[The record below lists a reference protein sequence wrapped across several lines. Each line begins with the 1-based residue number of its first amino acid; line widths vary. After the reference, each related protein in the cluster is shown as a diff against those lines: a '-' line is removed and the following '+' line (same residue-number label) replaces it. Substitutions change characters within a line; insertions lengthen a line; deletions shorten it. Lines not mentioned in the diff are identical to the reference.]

1 MSSYTPK
8 TDLWIERSR
17 LAGMLLGC
25 VSYGV
30 FFLLT
35 VQSCV
40 ALMRR
45 PQYGGKIAGHRL
57 ALLSYVVITFV
68 LVTISVAANAKYT
81 EMIWIN
87 LRDAPGGPLA
97 LIENEM
103 PYRINVL
110 ALSSGHVGEWFMHA
124 LLLHR
129 CFALWKWAKRV
140 TIPMITLFLAMIG
153 LSIRIQMLASSGIA
167 FYDIDVEPAYL
178 CTQVGLNVIYT
189 ILVVYILLDMR
200 NKMKAVVAQYDSSL
214 YDTVVLMMVESAM
227 GYSIFTIIFIVAF
240 ALHLNG
246 ITTLCFLSIGQVQG
260 ISQLFIILRVATGR
274 AYTDEYWLSR
284 AAAPPTS
291 IAFAGAVVTTTGRSD
306 EQGARPEQNII
317 QTYSASEKAAE
328 VDVCIA

>member
-35 VQSCV
+35 VQSSI
-40 ALMRR
+40 ALVGPRH
-45 PQYGGKIAGHRL
+45 GGKIRGHRY
-57 ALLSYVVITFV
+57 ALLLYVIITFV
-68 LVTISVAANAKYT
+68 LRTISVAANAKYT

-110 ALSSGHVGEWFMHA
+110 ALSSGHIGEWLMQA

-129 CFALWKWAKRV
+129 CFALWNWVKCV

-200 NKMKAVVAQYDSSL
+200 NKMKAVMAQYDSSL
-214 YDTVVLMMVESAM
+214 YDTIVLMVVESAM
-227 GYSIFTIIFIVAF
+227 GYSIFAIIFIVAF

-274 AYTDEYWLSR
+274 AYTHEYWLSR
-284 AAAPPTS
+284 AAPPTA
-291 IAFAGAVVTTTGRSD
+291 IAFSGTVDITEEQTD
-306 EQGARPEQNII
+306 EQGTRLEHNIV
-317 QTYSASEKAAE
+317 QTYSASAKAAE
-328 VDVCIA
+328 VDVCIV

>member
-1 MSSYTPK
+1 MSSYTPN

-25 VSYGV
+25 VSYGA

-35 VQSCV
+35 VQSCI

-45 PQYGGKIAGHRL
+45 PRHGGKIRGHRV
-57 ALLSYVVITFV
+57 ALLFYVVITFI
-68 LVTISVAANAKYT
+68 LITISVAANAKYT
-81 EMIWIN
+81 EMIWID

-103 PYRINVL
+103 PYSINVL
-110 ALSSGHVGEWFMHA
+110 ALSSGHIGEWFMQA

-129 CFALWKWAKRV
+129 CFALWNWARCV

-153 LSIRIQMLASSGIA
+153 LSIRIQMEASTGIA

-178 CTQVGLNVIYT
+178 GTQVGLNVIYT

-200 NKMKAVVAQYDSSL
+200 NKMKRVMAHYDS
-214 YDTVVLMMVESAM
+214 
-227 GYSIFTIIFIVAF
+227 IAF

-246 ITTLCFLSIGQVQG
+246 ITTMCFLSISQVQG

-274 AYTDEYWLSR
+274 GYTHEYWLSR
-284 AAAPPTS
+284 AAAAPTTV
-291 IAFAGAVVTTTGRSD
+291 AFSGTIDTSEEQTD
-306 EQGARPEQNII
+306 EQR
-317 QTYSASEKAAE
+317 
-328 VDVCIA
+328 

>member
-1 MSSYTPK
+1 MSSYTPD
-8 TDLWIERSR
+8 TNLWIERSR

-35 VQSCV
+35 VQSCI

-45 PQYGGKIAGHRL
+45 PRHEGKIRGHRL
-57 ALLSYVVITFV
+57 ALLLYVVVTFA
-68 LVTISVAANAKYT
+68 LITISVAANAKYT
-81 EMIWIN
+81 EMIWID

-103 PYRINVL
+103 AYRINVL
-110 ALSSGHVGEWFMHA
+110 ALSSGHIGEWLMQA

-129 CFALWKWAKRV
+129 CFALWNWAKRV

-153 LSIRIQMLASSGIA
+153 LSIRIQMEASAGTA

-178 CTQVGLNVIYT
+178 CIQVGLNVIYT

-200 NKMKAVVAQYDSSL
+200 NKMRRIAAQYDSSL
-214 YDTVVLMMVESAM
+214 YDTVVVMIVESAM
-227 GYSIFTIIFIVAF
+227 GYSIFAIIFIVAF

-246 ITTLCFLSIGQVQG
+246 ITTLCFLSITQVQG

-274 AYTDEYWLSR
+274 AYTENWLSR
-284 AAAPPTS
+284 TAAPPTT
-291 IAFAGAVVTTTGRSD
+291 IAFSRTVDTTEEQTD
-306 EQGARPEQNII
+306 EQETTPEQNIV
-317 QTYSASEKAAE
+317 QTYSASAKAAE